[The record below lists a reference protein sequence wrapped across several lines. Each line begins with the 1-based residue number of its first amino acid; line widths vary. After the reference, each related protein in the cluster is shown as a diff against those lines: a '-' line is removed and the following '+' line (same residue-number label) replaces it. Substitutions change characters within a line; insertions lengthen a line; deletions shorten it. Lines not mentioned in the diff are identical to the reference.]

1 MKKLLTIITLYFT
14 VLSIGFLGCSSPAP
28 LMKEAKAEK
37 NCSSISGKW
46 VGSKEGTGYEGDVKL
61 NLKKDCS
68 YILYLGDEHICN
80 GDFSNNKD
88 NKSFDYAQD
97 CGSKGTVEVD
107 GDNMTWVNTYTGNSY
122 EVKLKKGNR

>member
-1 MKKLLTIITLYFT
+1 MKKILTIITLYFT
-14 VLSIGFLGCSSPAP
+14 ILSIGFL

-46 VGSKEGTGYEGDVKL
+46 VGSKEGAGYEGDVKL

-68 YILYLGDEHICN
+68 YILHLGDERICK

-97 CGSKGTVEVD
+97 CGSEGTVEVD
-107 GDNMTWVNTYTGNSY
+107 GDNMTWVNTYTGDNY
-122 EVKLKKGNR
+122 EVKLKKGNH